1 MSAMSEQQQQ
11 ERRAECEVAA
21 ETQVVEFVHG
31 LGTEDVDISAYD
43 GEGNPMG
50 VPWVTPISP
59 DEVEVVVVPGTTAR
73 LVAVP
78 RPPEDEG

>member
-1 MSAMSEQQQQ
+1 MTAPETQ
-11 ERRAECEVAA
+11 EDRRAECKVAA
-21 ETQVVEFVHG
+21 DTQVVEFVHG
-31 LGTEDVDISAYD
+31 LGTEDVDITAFD
-43 GEGNPMG
+43 DDGNPIG

-78 RPPEDEG
+78 RPPEE